1 MKQFKKDHIASIV
14 AFDIEKLED
23 KIDQWKTLER
33 QAPKSDIRLKLM
45 LKEVLSIAG
54 DVINLKETIEAVTYT
69 HDL

>member
-1 MKQFKKDHIASIV
+1 MASIV

-23 KIDQWKTLER
+23 EIEQWKSLER
-33 QAPKSDIRLKLM
+33 WGPKSDVRPKMM

-69 HDL
+69 HNL